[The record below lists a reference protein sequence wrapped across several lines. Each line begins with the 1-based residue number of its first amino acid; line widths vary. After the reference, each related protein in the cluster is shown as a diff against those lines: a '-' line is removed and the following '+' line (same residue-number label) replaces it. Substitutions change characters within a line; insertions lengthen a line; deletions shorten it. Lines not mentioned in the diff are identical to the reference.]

1 MSDTIYMKVTDRI
14 IAELQ
19 KGVVPWRK
27 PWTNSPAVNWVTQ
40 KPYQGINTLL
50 LPPGEYATFLQV
62 KEAGGRVK
70 KDEKGSLVVFYKK
83 SRVKNG
89 TDAGDCE
96 EDGEDQRYVW
106 YKQLSY
112 VYEINTQCTGLESR
126 REEVSHH
133 HDPIS
138 EAEEIIRGYID
149 GPPIHFASG
158 RAVYYPSRDVISVP
172 PLEDY
177 PNREEYYCT
186 VFHEQI
192 HSTGHWNRLK
202 RSGITTNTKFGS
214 QIYSKEELVAE
225 IGATMLCTQCGIDN
239 STIENSAAYIG
250 GWLRQLKSDPMLIF
264 QASSQAQKAVKYM
277 LGISD
282 AAQNEEDRSDE
293 DSAA

>member
-1 MSDTIYMKVTDRI
+1 MSDTIYKKVTDRI

-50 LPPGEYATFLQV
+50 LSPGEYATFLQV

-89 TDAGDCE
+89 TDTGDCE

-126 REEVSHH
+126 REEVFHQ

-158 RAVYYPSRDVISVP
+158 RAVYYPARDVISVP
-172 PLEDY
+172 PMEDY
-177 PNREEYYCT
+177 PNLEEYYST

-202 RSGITTNTKFGS
+202 RSGIMTNTKFGS
-214 QIYSKEELVAE
+214 QVYSKEELVAE
-225 IGATMLCTQCGIDN
+225 IGATMLCAQCGIDN

-250 GWLRQLKSDPMLIF
+250 GWLRQLKSDPMLIMH
-264 QASSQAQKAVKYM
+264 ASSQAQKAVKYM
-277 LGISD
+277 LGIND

-293 DSAA
+293 DNAA